1 MKDCKLTERKARK
14 VMSLIVN
21 IIVDNTIQGNDVQ
34 ITNLGTFKRFK
45 LDAMLVNE
53 NHRLLKGFPKNS
65 KQEIIPERYKLKFY
79 PSRENQD
86 EFKKIRVLDSE
97 Y

>member
-1 MKDCKLTERKARK
+1 MNDCKLTERKARK
-14 VMSLIVN
+14 VMNLIVN
-21 IIVDNTIQGNDVQ
+21 IIVDNTMQGNDVQ

-45 LDAMLVNE
+45 LDAMLVNS
-53 NHRLLKGFPKNS
+53 NHKHLTGFAKDS
-65 KQEIIPERYKLKFY
+65 EQEIIPERYKLKFY

-86 EFKKIRVLDSE
+86 EFKKIKVLDSE

>member
-1 MKDCKLTERKARK
+1 MKDCRLTERKARK
-14 VMSLIVN
+14 VMTLIVN
-21 IIVDNTIQGNDVQ
+21 VIVDNCKEGNDVQ

-53 NHRLLKGFPKNS
+53 NHKHLKGFQKDS

-79 PSRENQD
+79 PSRDNQD
-86 EFKKIRVLDSE
+86 EFKKIRVIDSE